1 MKILLY
7 FQLVLFLNCQ
17 SQTANQNTLP
27 QNAEIQFEDN
37 YHYPYT
43 LTEKNFFVIDSQDK
57 MDSIYS
63 LIHAKNGGRRL
74 APIPMV
80 TDEETYIII
89 KPVLKNAND
98 VSVETMTL
106 NNETLYV
113 KVKAFNNPN
122 ISKTSRTS
130 PNILLKLLKKVSPK
144 KIITQY

>member
-63 LIHAKNGGRRL
+63 VIHTKNGGRRL

-122 ISKTSRTS
+122 ISETNRTS